1 MIGRLD
7 GDGNAIEADGGPC
20 VIAVAASPV
29 HGFSKAVQPRI
40 VLVAGLGV
48 AGDAHAGETVK
59 HRSRVRVDPT
69 ATNWR
74 QVHLLAAELL
84 DELAA
89 AGHPV
94 APGALGEN
102 ILTRGL
108 DLIALPV
115 DTRLVFPSGA
125 ALRITGLR
133 NPCRQ
138 IEDFQ
143 AGLLDRVLV
152 RRPDG
157 SLDRRAGIM
166 AVVEA
171 GGPIAPGD
179 AVRVVLPEPPHRPL
193 ERV

>member
-1 MIGRLD
+1 M
-7 GDGNAIEADGGPC
+7 
-20 VIAVAASPV
+20 
-29 HGFSKAVQPRI
+29 HGFSKALQPQI
-40 VLVAGLGV
+40 ELVAGLGV
-48 AGDAHAGETVK
+48 AGDAHAGATVK

-69 ATNWR
+69 APNWR

-94 APGALGEN
+94 APGDLGEN
-102 ILTRGL
+102 ILTHGL

-115 DTRLVFPSGA
+115 DARLVFPSGA
-125 ALRITGLR
+125 TLRITGLR
-133 NPCRQ
+133 NPCQQ

-143 AGLLDRVLV
+143 AGLLGQVLV

-157 SLDRRAGIM
+157 SLNRRAGIM
-166 AVVEA
+166 AVVETA
-171 GGPIAPGD
+171 GAVAPD
-179 AVRVVLPEPPHRPL
+179 DTVRVVLPDPPHRPL

>member
-1 MIGRLD
+1 VIGRSD
-7 GDGNAIEADGGPC
+7 GNGNAIEVDGGPC

-29 HGFSKAVQPRI
+29 HGFSKAVLPRI
-40 VLVAGLGV
+40 ELVAGLGV
-48 AGDAHAGETVK
+48 AGDAHAGQTVK

-69 ATNWR
+69 APNWR

-84 DELAA
+84 EELAA

-102 ILTRGL
+102 ILTHGL

-115 DTRLVFPSGA
+115 DTRLLFPSGA
-125 ALRITGLR
+125 VLRITGLR

-152 RRPDG
+152 RRPGG

-179 AVRVVLPEPPHRPL
+179 AVRVALPEPPHRPL